1 METKENKPQLQK
13 EITDTVINRIDEL
26 QKNGQLKLPKNYAV
40 GNELKLAYFKL
51 QETVDKDKRPALEVC
66 TRESIANAL
75 LKMCL
80 QGLSVWKRQGDFIVY
95 GNKLTFQPEYHGDIA
110 LALRTGKV
118 TGIPVASVIYE
129 GDIFKYEIRDGKII
143 IIEHRQT
150 LDNIDINKIKGAY
163 AIVPTIDGNYV
174 ELMTIQQI
182 RQSWMQGYMEG
193 KSGAHKNFT
202 DQMVKKTVIGR
213 ALKLFISSS
222 DDGYLFGDDED
233 FDEPKP
239 TETKQLEEVDFDES
253 EVIETVKPEPVS
265 IKKDTIAE
273 NQTSEAPKK
282 QPATV
287 ITEQKTQKP
296 VEPKIDF

>member
-1 METKENKPQLQK
+1 METKQENKPQLLQK
-13 EITDTVINRIDEL
+13 EITDTVMSRIDEL

-233 FDEPKP
+233 FDDVKP
-239 TETKQLEEVDFDES
+239 TEIKQLEEVDFDDYKI
-253 EVIETVKPEPVS
+253 VDTVKTEKPVQKDKNPLDDAKP
-265 IKKDTIAE
+265 IKKQATTIIAE
-273 NQTSEAPKK
+273 P
-282 QPATV
+282 
-287 ITEQKTQKP
+287 KTQKTN
-296 VEPKIDF
+296 EPKIDF